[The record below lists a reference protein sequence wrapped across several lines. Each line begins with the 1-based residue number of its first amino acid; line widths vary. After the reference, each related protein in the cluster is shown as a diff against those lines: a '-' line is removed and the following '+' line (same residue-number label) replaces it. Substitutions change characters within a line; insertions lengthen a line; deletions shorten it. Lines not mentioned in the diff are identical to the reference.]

1 MDHTS
6 KLKHSMMAVYE
17 LMVNVQFLAGSLI
30 LVSLFIT
37 WYGSRDPLVSAVMS
51 VSLTHPC

>member
-1 MDHTS
+1 
-6 KLKHSMMAVYE
+6 MMAVYE
-17 LMVNVQFLAGSLI
+17 LMVNVQLLAGSLI

-51 VSLTHPC
+51 VSLTHLLKLS